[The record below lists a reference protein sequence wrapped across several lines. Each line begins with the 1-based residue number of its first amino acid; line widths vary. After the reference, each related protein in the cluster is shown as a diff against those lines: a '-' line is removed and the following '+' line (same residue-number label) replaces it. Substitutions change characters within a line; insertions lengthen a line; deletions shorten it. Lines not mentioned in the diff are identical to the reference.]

1 MSEETTPETS
11 SNQELAAAKLNE
23 LIGYLTD
30 SRDVHA
36 RAALLP
42 LNHPRYHPDNI
53 NAYHAWNHALDT
65 LDKYVKG
72 GGFDEDWDD
81 FTKAH
86 TDARALSTKIM
97 SETNGLHEAS
107 IDNEFRKLSN
117 ALAGIDKILGEKEL
131 ASSWN

>member
-1 MSEETTPETS
+1 MSEETKPETPN
-11 SNQELAAAKLNE
+11 NQELAAAKLNE
-23 LIGYLTD
+23 LTGYLTD
-30 SRDVHA
+30 SRDVHG

-53 NAYHAWNHALDT
+53 HAYHAWDHTLNSLDN
-65 LDKYVKG
+65 YVKG

-86 TDARALSTKIM
+86 TDARELSTKIM
-97 SETNGLHEAS
+97 SETNGMHEAS